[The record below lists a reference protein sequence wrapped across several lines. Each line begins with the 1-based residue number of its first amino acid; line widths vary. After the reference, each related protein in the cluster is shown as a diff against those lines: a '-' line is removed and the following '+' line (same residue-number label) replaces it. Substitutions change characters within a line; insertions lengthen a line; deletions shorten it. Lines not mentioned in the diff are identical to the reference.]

1 MRKQVAAPTV
11 TATKTVTRRC
21 LGPDQTRYHLAM
33 FRNGEWIEAESGESF
48 AVINPATGEEIGQ
61 VPNGGAADASLAID
75 AAHAAFASWSTT
87 TAYQR
92 ADILM
97 NAWRLMT
104 ERAKD
109 LAQLMT
115 AEQGKPLR
123 AANFEVGYGAD
134 FIRWYA
140 EEARRLTGEWLPSGR
155 PDQRFLSV
163 RQPVGVVA
171 MVTPWNYPMS
181 MLTRKMAP
189 ALAAGCTLVLKPAEA
204 TPLSA
209 KAIFEIFHEAG
220 VPPGVINMVTAQDP
234 VPIGQVFTSD
244 ARVAK
249 LTFTG
254 STAVGR
260 VLAAAAG
267 ASLQRVSVELGGH
280 APFIVYPDADPVNAA
295 KGAAAL
301 KFLNAGQACISPN
314 RLYVH
319 RDAAEGF
326 IGTLTKRVTG
336 LVVGNGM
343 DDGVG
348 VGPLVDA
355 AAVDKVAAQVQD
367 ARDKGAGVPV
377 GGHQL
382 TEDGLDQGFFYAP
395 TVLTEVTSD
404 MTVYREETF
413 GPVAP
418 VVIYDDV
425 DEVIE
430 LANDTHY
437 GLAAYVYTDSM
448 KTALTAFEA
457 LRFGIIGINDVNP
470 TSASVPFGGMKDSGI
485 GREGGHQGLD
495 EYLEIKTAGI
505 SLR

>member
-1 MRKQVAAPTV
+1 
-11 TATKTVTRRC
+11 
-21 LGPDQTRYHLAM
+21 M
-33 FRNGEWIEAESGESF
+33 FINGEWIDAHSGRTF
-48 AVINPATGEEIGQ
+48 PVLNPATGEEIGTM
-61 VPNGGAADASLAID
+61 PDGGAEDATDAIA
-75 AAHAAFASWSTT
+75 AAHAAFASWSRT

-97 NAWRLMT
+97 SAWRLMT
-104 ERAKD
+104 ERAAE
-109 LAQLMT
+109 LAELMT
-115 AEQGKPLR
+115 TEQGKPLK
-123 AANFEVGYGAD
+123 ASQFEVGYGAD
-134 FIRWYA
+134 FIRWFA
-140 EEARRLTGEWLPSGR
+140 EEARRLTGEWLPSSR
-155 PDQRFLSV
+155 PDQRFLTI

-204 TPLSA
+204 TPLCA
-209 KAIFEIFHEAG
+209 KAIFDIFTEAG
-220 VPPGVINMVTAQDP
+220 VPPGVINLVTAQDP
-234 VPIGQVFTSD
+234 VPIGDVFTSD
-244 ARVAK
+244 SRVRK

-260 VLAAAAG
+260 LLAAKAG
-267 ASLQRVSVELGGH
+267 GSLQRVSVELGGH
-280 APFIVYPDADPVNAA
+280 APFIVYPDADPLNAA

-319 RDAAEGF
+319 RNAADAF
-326 IGTLTKRVTG
+326 VDTLTKRVSG
-336 LVVGNGM
+336 LVTGNGM
-343 DDGVG
+343 EAGVG
-348 VGPLVDA
+348 VGPLVDD
-355 AAVDKVAAQVQD
+355 AAVTKVAAQVDD

-377 GGHQL
+377 GGHRL
-382 TEDGLDQGFFYAP
+382 TEDGLDRGYFYAP
-395 TVLTEVTSD
+395 TVLTDVTPD

-418 VVIYDDV
+418 VVVYDDV

-437 GLAAYVYTDSM
+437 GLAAYVYTESL
-448 KTALTAFEA
+448 KTALSAFEA
-457 LRFGIIGINDVNP
+457 LDFAIIGINDVNP
-470 TSASVPFGGMKDSGI
+470 TSASVPFGGMKDSGL
-485 GREGGHQGLD
+485 GREGGHEGLD

>member
-1 MRKQVAAPTV
+1 
-11 TATKTVTRRC
+11 
-21 LGPDQTRYHLAM
+21 M
-33 FRNGEWIEAESGESF
+33 FRNGEWVDAASGKTF
-48 AVINPATGEEIGQ
+48 AVTNPATGEEIGSM
-61 VPNGGAADASLAID
+61 PDGGAEDATAAID
-75 AAHAAFASWSTT
+75 AADAAFASWSATT
-87 TAYQR
+87 PYKR

-104 ERAKD
+104 ERAD
-109 LAQLMT
+109 ELAELMT
-115 AEQGKPLR
+115 TEQGKPLK
-123 AANFEVGYGAD
+123 ASTFEVGYGAD
-134 FIRWYA
+134 FIRWFA
-140 EEARRLTGEWLPSGR
+140 EEARRLSGEWLPSGR
-155 PDQRFLSV
+155 PDQRFLTV
-163 RQPVGVVA
+163 RQGVGVVA

-209 KAIFEIFHEAG
+209 KAIFEVFHDAG

-234 VPIGQVFTSD
+234 VPIGDVFTSD
-244 ARVAK
+244 SRVRK

-260 VLAAAAG
+260 LLASKAG

-280 APFIVYPDADPVNAA
+280 APFIVFPDADPLNAA

-319 RDAAEGF
+319 RNAADVFVE
-326 IGTLTKRVTG
+326 TLTKRVSG
-336 LVVGNGM
+336 LTTGNGM

-348 VGPLVDA
+348 VGPLVDD
-355 AAVDKVAAQVQD
+355 AAVEKVAAQVDD
-367 ARDKGAGVPV
+367 ARSKGAGVPV
-377 GGHQL
+377 GGHRL
-382 TEDGLDQGFFYAP
+382 TEDGLDRGHFYAP
-395 TVLTEVTSD
+395 TVLTEVTPD

-418 VVIYDDV
+418 VVVYDDV

-437 GLAAYVYTDSM
+437 GLAAYVYTESM
-448 KTALTAFEA
+448 KTALNAFEA

>member
-1 MRKQVAAPTV
+1 
-11 TATKTVTRRC
+11 
-21 LGPDQTRYHLAM
+21 M
-33 FRNGEWIEAESGESF
+33 FRNGEWVAAVSGETFS
-48 AVINPATGEEIGQ
+48 VVNPATGEEIGQ
-61 VPNGGAADASLAID
+61 MPNGGAEDATLAID
-75 AAHAAFASWSTT
+75 AADEAFNTWSRT
-87 TAYQR
+87 TAYKR

-97 NAWRLMT
+97 DAWRLMT
-104 ERAKD
+104 ERSTE
-109 LAQLMT
+109 LAELMT
-115 AEQGKPLR
+115 TEQGKPLR
-123 AANFEVGYGAD
+123 ASTFEVGYGAD

-163 RQPVGVVA
+163 RQAVGVVA

-209 KAIFEIFHEAG
+209 KAIFDIFTEAG

-234 VPIGQVFTSD
+234 VPIGDVFTSD
-244 ARVAK
+244 PRVRK

-260 VLAAAAG
+260 LLAAKAG
-267 ASLQRVSVELGGH
+267 SSLQRVSVELGGH
-280 APFIVYPDADPVNAA
+280 APFIVYPDADPMNAA

-319 RDAAEGF
+319 RDAAEPF
-326 IGTLTKRVTG
+326 IDTLTKRVSG
-336 LVVGNGM
+336 LVAGNGM
-343 DDGVG
+343 EDGVG
-348 VGPLVDA
+348 VGPLVNDA
-355 AAVDKVAAQVQD
+355 AVEKVAAQVED

-377 GGHQL
+377 GGHRL
-382 TEDGLDQGFFYAP
+382 TEDGLDRGFFYAP
-395 TVLTEVTSD
+395 TLLTDVTPD

-418 VVIYDDV
+418 VVVYDGV
-425 DEVIE
+425 GQVIAM
-430 LANDTHY
+430 ANDTHY
-437 GLAAYVYTDSM
+437 GLAA
-448 KTALTAFEA
+448 
-457 LRFGIIGINDVNP
+457 
-470 TSASVPFGGMKDSGI
+470 
-485 GREGGHQGLD
+485 
-495 EYLEIKTAGI
+495 
-505 SLR
+505 

>member
-1 MRKQVAAPTV
+1 
-11 TATKTVTRRC
+11 
-21 LGPDQTRYHLAM
+21 M
-33 FRNGEWIEAESGESF
+33 FIQGEWVEAASGKTF
-48 AVINPATGEEIGQ
+48 AVTNPATGAEIGR
-61 VPNGGAADASLAID
+61 VPDGGAADATVAIAAAD
-75 AAHAAFASWSTT
+75 AAFGSWSATT
-87 TAYQR
+87 PYER
-92 ADILM
+92 ADLLLRAWTIM
-97 NAWRLMT
+97 NDRADELAELMT
-104 ERAKD
+104 
-109 LAQLMT
+109 T
-115 AEQGKPLR
+115 EQGKPLR
-123 AANFEVGYGAD
+123 ASTFEVGYGAD

-140 EEARRLTGEWLPSGR
+140 EEARRLSGEWLPSGR
-155 PDQRFLSV
+155 SDQRFLAIK
-163 RQPVGVVA
+163 QAVGVVA

-209 KAIFEIFHEAG
+209 KAIFEVFIEAG
-220 VPPGVINMVTAQDP
+220 VPAGVINLVTAEDP
-234 VPIGQVFTSD
+234 APIGDVFTSD
-244 ARVAK
+244 SRVAK

-260 VLAAAAG
+260 LLASKAG

-280 APFIVYPDADPVNAA
+280 APFIVYPDADPDNAA

-319 RDAAEGF
+319 RDAADAF
-326 IGTLTKRVTG
+326 IGTLTKRVRG
-336 LVVGNGM
+336 LVTGNGM

-348 VGPLVDA
+348 VGPLVDD
-355 AAVDKVAAQVQD
+355 AAVEKVAAQVDD
-367 ARDKGAGVPV
+367 AAAKGAGVPI
-377 GGHQL
+377 GGHRL
-382 TEDGLDQGFFYAP
+382 TDGGLDKGHFYAP
-395 TVLTEVTSD
+395 TVLTDVTAD

-418 VVIYDDV
+418 VVTYDDV
-425 DEVIE
+425 DEVIS

-437 GLAAYVYTDSM
+437 GLAAYVYTDSLR
-448 KTALTAFEA
+448 TALSAFEA

-470 TSASVPFGGMKDSGI
+470 TSASVPFGGMKDSGL
-485 GREGGHQGLD
+485 GREGGHEGLD
-495 EYLEIKTAGI
+495 EYLETKTAGI